1 MKHLLPFRLY
11 SIQESK
17 SLNDL
22 LVPAEP
28 TSPVYHSSSYKNR
41 ESIKR
46 KGLVPTVGIYT
57 KNYTKKK
64 NLGFELP
71 PMIFVSQAKMG
82 MARTYGGDLWEIDLN
97 KVDVKWYRDPIHYNE
112 SNPFSE
118 FEWYM
123 TLDPIPPSALKL
135 ISSNEKEDDKRE
147 ILLTKQ
153 MPFKKLRELF
163 KEMNFIEEGTDP
175 LGIRILT
182 RGNDSDR
189 ITVKYD
195 ASDKSD
201 PRYSNPNSVEWSWTV
216 TKGGKAIV
224 DNKFTVD
231 LSTISNVKRDN
242 DIVYSM
248 IKKDLAPYL

>member
-57 KNYTKKK
+57 KNYAKKK

-71 PMIFVSQAKMG
+71 PMLFVSQDERG

-97 KVDVKWYRDPIHYNE
+97 KVDVKWYHDPIHYNE
-112 SNPFSE
+112 AGPKFK
-118 FEWYM
+118 WYM

-135 ISSNEKEDDKRE
+135 IASDENQDDARE
-147 ILLTKQ
+147 ISLAKQ
-153 MPFKKLRELF
+153 IPFKNLRE
-163 KEMNFIEEGTDP
+163 EMNFIEKDNTP
-175 LGIRILT
+175 PYIRILT
-182 RGNDSDR
+182 KGNDSDG
-189 ITVKYD
+189 IVVKFD
-195 ASDKSD
+195 ESD
-201 PRYSNPNSVEWSWTV
+201 RSNPNSVEWSWTV
-216 TKGGKAIV
+216 TKGGKTVV

-231 LSTISNVKRDN
+231 ISTISNVKRDN